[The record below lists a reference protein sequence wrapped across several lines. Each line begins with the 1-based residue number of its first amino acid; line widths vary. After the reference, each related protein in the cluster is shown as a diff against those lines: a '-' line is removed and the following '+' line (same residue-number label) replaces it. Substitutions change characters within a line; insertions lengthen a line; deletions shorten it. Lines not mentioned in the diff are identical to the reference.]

1 LSDVAADGI
10 QPFFS
15 EKRVLEGA
23 DVTLSC
29 NYTASYING
38 LQWYRQY
45 PESEPEFLI
54 SLTETEGASNST
66 LRLTAKA
73 DKQQK
78 QVDLNISR
86 TAVSDSALY
95 YCALVPTVTENHK
108 TLTYISG
115 GGAVSLLLIYLH
127 YHVVAYSK
135 LEHTYY
141 KYNHVLFSDANMYSE
156 YGCLKETGATTSMP
170 LSGPYCTPFMWETMC
185 GMPTMVPLLAVMMMC
200 LLDAQ

>member
-1 LSDVAADGI
+1 MQQLVAADGI
-10 QPFFS
+10 QPLFS

-29 NYTASYING
+29 KYTAVNINN

-45 PESEPEFLI
+45 PGSEPEFLI
-54 SLTETEGASNST
+54 FLTEAQGASNST

-95 YCALVPTVTENHK
+95 YCALVPTVTETHQ
-108 TLTYISG
+108 TLY
-115 GGAVSLLLIYLH
+115 
-127 YHVVAYSK
+127 
-135 LEHTYY
+135 
-141 KYNHVLFSDANMYSE
+141 
-156 YGCLKETGATTSMP
+156 
-170 LSGPYCTPFMWETMC
+170 
-185 GMPTMVPLLAVMMMC
+185 
-200 LLDAQ
+200 